1 MRFWYRRLLFTTPIL
16 LLLTLPLCADILL
29 PGGNVSP
36 DLFPNSGTPP
46 LLNSATGTFD
56 FGSGSGLITGTY
68 FEAVAVDPF
77 GVTCPG
83 CLDFAFQVSVN
94 PQLSAGIFNVNLSRY
109 TGYSTD
115 VGYVD
120 GTGGG
125 SFSATEGIPIFVT
138 RGPAGG
144 GITFAFSAPGNTT
157 NTIAPGGSSAI
168 LVIATD
174 ATTYDNLGT
183 LQIHGGRADSPAT
196 GQINS
201 IFEPTFQAVPEP
213 SAVLVLS
220 LGLAAIVLFRK
231 KRSQQSSSAR

>member
-1 MRFWYRRLLFTTPIL
+1 MRFSCQRLLFTTTIL
-16 LLLTLPLCADILL
+16 LLLTVPLCADILL

-46 LLNSATGTFD
+46 LLDSATGTFD

-83 CLDFAFQVSVN
+83 CLDFAFQVDLNSG
-94 PQLSAGIFNVNLSRY
+94 LSAGIFHVILSRY

-125 SFSATEGIPIFVT
+125 GSSATEGIPIFVT
-138 RGPAGG
+138 RGPGG
-144 GITFAFSAPGNTT
+144 GGVNFVFSAPGNIT

-168 LVIATD
+168 LVIATN
-174 ATTYDNLGT
+174 ATTYDSLGT
-183 LQIHGGRADSPAT
+183 LQIDGGRGDNLAT

-201 IFEPTFQAVPEP
+201 ILEPTFQAVPEP

-220 LGLAAIVLFRK
+220 LALAAIALFGK
-231 KRSQQSSSAR
+231 KRSQQSSAR